1 VKTKVFELKEDSYVL
16 LQQMLLVFFRRLVR
30 LCLVA
35 CPPSQVTKPCSEQIL
50 RHLGWPKKYVNEAIR
65 VMDRDKRSDLNYRLI
80 ESYYENNGWTDIFS
94 KESLISLFYY
104 IFSICISDGLND
116 VNLGRKKTLNAS
128 DLIEAWRGLQSSAKV
143 VINDILV

>member
-1 VKTKVFELKEDSYVL
+1 
-16 LQQMLLVFFRRLVR
+16 
-30 LCLVA
+30 
-35 CPPSQVTKPCSEQIL
+35 
-50 RHLGWPKKYVNEAIR
+50 
-65 VMDRDKRSDLNYRLI
+65 MDRDKRSDLNYRLI

-94 KESLISLFYY
+94 KEILISLFYY